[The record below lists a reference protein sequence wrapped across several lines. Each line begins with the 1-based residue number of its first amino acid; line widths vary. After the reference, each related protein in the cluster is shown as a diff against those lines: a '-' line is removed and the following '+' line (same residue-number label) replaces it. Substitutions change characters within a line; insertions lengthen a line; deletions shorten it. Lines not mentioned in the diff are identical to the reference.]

1 MSPIAKSR
9 LTVLEEDGQSLGG
22 VSICNAPI
30 GKMRY
35 AAIP

>member
-1 MSPIAKSR
+1 MSPIAKRR
-9 LTVLEEDGQSLGG
+9 LGRDGWSEFGEAF
-22 VSICNAPI
+22 SICNAPI